1 MKFLFWL
8 FFFSFSTSF
17 ILVKGYKGYMESEW
31 AYVDQVK
38 SMGYLNQT
46 VCKQDLIQKSSCFT
60 SDCEEGLA
68 WYCEK
73 ALAKQ

>member
-1 MKFLFWL
+1 MKILFWL
-8 FFFSFSTSF
+8 FFFSVCISF
-17 ILVKGYKGYMESEW
+17 ILVSSYKDYLESEW

-38 SMGYLNQT
+38 NMGYLNQT

-68 WYCEK
+68 WYCKK
-73 ALAKQ
+73 ALAK

>member
-17 ILVKGYKGYMESEW
+17 ILVKVYKGYMESEW

-46 VCKQDLIQKSSCFT
+46 VCKQDLIQK
-60 SDCEEGLA
+60 A
-68 WYCEK
+68 V
-73 ALAKQ
+73 ALPRSVKKVLLGIVKKL

>member
-1 MKFLFWL
+1 
-8 FFFSFSTSF
+8 
-17 ILVKGYKGYMESEW
+17 MESEW

>member
-60 SDCEEGLA
+60 LDCEEGLA

-73 ALAKQ
+73 ALVK

>member
-60 SDCEEGLA
+60 LDCEEGLA
-68 WYCEK
+68 WDCEK
-73 ALAKQ
+73 ALVK

>member
-31 AYVDQVK
+31 TYVDLVK

-60 SDCEEGLA
+60 LD
-68 WYCEK
+68 CEK
-73 ALAKQ
+73 ALVK

>member
-1 MKFLFWL
+1 MKLLFWL
-8 FFFSFSTSF
+8 FLFSLSTSF

-46 VCKQDLIQKSSCFT
+46 ACKQDLIQKSSCFT
-60 SDCEEGLA
+60 SNCEEDLA